1 MIDRSS
7 AGVAR
12 RKLAALLAF
21 GLVFFHGAMTGGAAD
36 AGPLDSVIGVEA
48 RVPANARTARTLG
61 TRRQGSGVVIG
72 AEGLVLTIGYLIL
85 EAESAEVV
93 LPGDRKV
100 PAEIIA
106 YDYESGFGLLRALGR
121 LDIEPIEL
129 GNSAEL
135 TRDSQGLVVS
145 FGFEHDVTP
154 ALVVSRR
161 DFAGYWEYLL
171 PDAIFTVPPHRGF
184 GGAALLGRNGRL
196 LGIGSL
202 FVGDA
207 AEDRPSPGNM
217 FVPIDALK
225 PILSDLLA
233 KGRRSGPAQ
242 PWLGVFTELLRD
254 HLFVSRVSPGG
265 PAARAGLSQGD
276 IIVAVKGEPV
286 RDMVDFYRKVWA
298 LGDPGVTVPLT
309 VLKGGE
315 LAVVEITSADRYDF
329 LKLRP
334 DL

>member
-1 MIDRSS
+1 M
-7 AGVAR
+7 
-12 RKLAALLAF
+12 
-21 GLVFFHGAMTGGAAD
+21 
-36 AGPLDSVIGVEA
+36 
-48 RVPANARTARTLG
+48 
-61 TRRQGSGVVIG
+61 
-72 AEGLVLTIGYLIL
+72 
-85 EAESAEVV
+85 
-93 LPGDRKV
+93 
-100 PAEIIA
+100 
-106 YDYESGFGLLRALGR
+106 
-121 LDIEPIEL
+121 
-129 GNSAEL
+129 
-135 TRDSQGLVVS
+135 
-145 FGFEHDVTP
+145 
-154 ALVVSRR
+154 
-161 DFAGYWEYLL
+161 
-171 PDAIFTVPPHRGF
+171 
-184 GGAALLGRNGRL
+184 LGRNGRL

-207 AEDRPSPGNM
+207 AEGEQSPGNMPGNM

-225 PILSDLLA
+225 PILSDLLT

-265 PAARAGLSQGD
+265 PAATAGLSQGD
-276 IIVAVKGEPV
+276 IIVAVNGEPV

-315 LAVVEITSADRYDF
+315 LAEVEITSADRYDY